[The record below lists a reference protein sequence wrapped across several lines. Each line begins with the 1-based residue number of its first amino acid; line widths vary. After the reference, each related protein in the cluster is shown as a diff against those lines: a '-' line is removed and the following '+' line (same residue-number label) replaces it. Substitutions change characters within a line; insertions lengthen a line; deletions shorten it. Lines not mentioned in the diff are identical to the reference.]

1 MSAFAI
7 LLIAVG
13 VAVLLLGNRLP
24 VLGAAVGA
32 LFGAVILRI
41 LPETGALWV
50 QLAVVGGLALL
61 GLLFAGFARGILDV
75 VILVLG
81 ALGGAAIVLGFLD
94 LFNFD
99 SGILN
104 WVLAVVGGVLGL
116 MLIRRFR
123 RGRRDYGMIILSS
136 LLGALLVARGL
147 AILIPS
153 LQGSWIATLIVV
165 ALAVGAFAYQ
175 SQMFGG
181 KEKKA
186 ATPAPVAAPAP
197 TAKPTAAVPPST
209 SEAAAPPVS
218 KEDSAVPPPSQ
229 SS

>member
-1 MSAFAI
+1 MNAFAI

-32 LFGAVILRI
+32 LLGAVILRI

-61 GLLFAGFARGILDV
+61 GMLFAGFATGILDI

-81 ALGGAAIVLGFLD
+81 ALAGAAIVLGFLD
-94 LFNFD
+94 LFNVD
-99 SGILN
+99 SGLLN
-104 WVLAVVGGVLGL
+104 WILAIVGGVLGFII
-116 MLIRRFR
+116 IRRFR
-123 RGRRDYGMIILSS
+123 RGPKDWGMILLSS
-136 LLGALLVARGL
+136 LLGALLVTRGL
-147 AILIPS
+147 VLLFPTLQDGWVASLIT
-153 LQGSWIATLIVV
+153 I
-165 ALAVGAFAYQ
+165 ALAAGAFAYQ
-175 SQMFGG
+175 GKLIGG
-181 KEKKA
+181 KEKQ
-186 ATPAPVAAPAP
+186 ATAPAPVATPAP

-209 SEAAAPPVS
+209 TAAAAPPVS